1 MVGWHRLGA
10 AQDHAPWRRAPV
22 ADAQD
27 APDHLCLRDQPEV
40 PAIAGDPDV
49 IAQDKHRVR
58 GDTEDARSAG
68 RMLPAAEGI
77 DQGRIALRVDQNRG
91 RFWSHEHADQI
102 PPDGVDP
109 LDACVLLRPEDDHV
123 APSDRVALIVASL
136 DQEEA
141 PVPQGRVHGVTADD
155 AQAERTPSPDAAQ
168 TDQKREQR
176 DQACSQRVAPLAEE
190 PVPECRATKGT
201 SSRQT
206 QNPHPEHPPRTK

>member
-77 DQGRIALRVDQNRG
+77 DQRRIALRVDQNRG
-91 RFWSHEHADQI
+91 RLWSHEHADQI

-109 LDACVLLRPEDDHV
+109 FDAHAFVCPEDDHV
-123 APSDRVALIVASL
+123 APLDRVAPVVGSL

-141 PVPQGRVHGVTADD
+141 PVPQGGVHGVTANN
-155 AQAERTPSPDAAQ
+155 AQAKRTPVPDGGQA
-168 TDQKREQR
+168 DQKREQQ
-176 DQACSQRVAPLAEE
+176 DQACSQRMAP
-190 PVPECRATKGT
+190 PG
-201 SSRQT
+201 
-206 QNPHPEHPPRTK
+206 